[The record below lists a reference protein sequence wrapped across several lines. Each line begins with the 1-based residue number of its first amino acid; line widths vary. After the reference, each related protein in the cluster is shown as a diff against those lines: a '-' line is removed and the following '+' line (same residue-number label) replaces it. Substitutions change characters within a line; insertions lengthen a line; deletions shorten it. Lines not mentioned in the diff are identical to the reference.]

1 MGIELEN
8 LTWEEAEKALAEHHV
23 VVIPLGS
30 RLKEHGLHLPLN
42 NDWILAEYL
51 KKEVSRQLPVLIA
64 PTISHSYYPAMVDYP
79 GTVSLSIETAAA
91 LVEEICTSLSRFGP
105 RKFYILN
112 TGISTHKPLERA
124 RQTLSAAGIELA
136 CTDLDSI
143 LEPVAETFREQAGGS
158 HADEIETSMMLHIAP
173 DIVRIERAVPD
184 FHGDAP
190 GPLRREPDDIDQ
202 SRPGVYS
209 PTGAFGDPTLARAWK
224 GEKLL
229 TALVQGILEDIRRL
243 SPDP

>member
-8 LTWEEAEKALAEHHV
+8 LTWEEAEKALAEHPV
-23 VVIPLGS
+23 VVIPLGG

-42 NDWILAEYL
+42 NDWVLAEHL
-51 KKEVSRQLPVLIA
+51 KNEVSKRLPVLIA

-79 GTVSLSIETAAA
+79 GTVSLSVETAAA
-91 LVEEICTSLSRFGP
+91 LIEEICTSLGRFGP

-112 TGISTHKPLERA
+112 TGISTRRPLERA

-136 CTDLDSI
+136 YTDLDRI
-143 LEPVAETFREQAGGS
+143 LEPVAETLREQAGGS

-173 DIVRIERAVPD
+173 DIVHLERAVPD
-184 FHGDAP
+184 FHGDGP
-190 GPLRREPDDIDQ
+190 GPLRREQNPDQ
-202 SRPGVYS
+202 TEAGVYS
-209 PTGAFGDPTLARAWK
+209 PTGAFGDPTLATVWK

-229 TALVQGILEDIRRL
+229 TALVQGILEDIRKL

>member
-8 LTWEEAEKALAEHHV
+8 LTWKEAEKALAEHPV
-23 VVIPLGS
+23 VVIPLGGS
-30 RLKEHGLHLPLN
+30 LKEHGLHLPLN

-51 KKEVSRQLPVLIA
+51 KNEVSRRLPVLLA

-91 LVEEICTSLSRFGP
+91 LIEEICTSLGRFGP

-112 TGISTHKPLERA
+112 TGISTQRPLERA
-124 RQTLSAAGIELA
+124 RERLSAAGIELA
-136 CTDLDSI
+136 YTDLDSF

-173 DIVRIERAVPD
+173 DIVHLERAVPD

-190 GPLRREPDDIDQ
+190 GPLRRDLDQ
-202 SRPGVYS
+202 SQPGVYS
-209 PTGAFGDPTLARAWK
+209 PTGAFGDPTLATAWK

-229 TALVQGILEDIRRL
+229 TALVQGILEDIRKL
-243 SPDP
+243 SLDP